1 MSGVW
6 VFKNGVA
13 KLVQNPLLDPLD
25 NIQVG
30 WTTPKKVLVH
40 IPTQEVVSSYEELEQ
55 KLLDLGWRRY
65 YKNNNNVCGMIP
77 THETNHKN
85 QVFNNTNEKIKNDED
100 KRDHGNEN
108 RINTGPNANTKK
120 KNNDKKS
127 GTIYHSSNN
136 NADVIQFHRCFSS
149 SHLISLPAD
158 SRRFKLMHMYDIVLK
173 NRQHFQVR
181 DYNYKD
187 ERQDNITR
195 EGLKL
200 CEQ

>member
-65 YKNNNNVCGMIP
+65 YKNNNSVGSMIP
-77 THETNHKN
+77 TYETNHKN
-85 QVFNNTNEKIKNDED
+85 NMFNNTNENIQNDED

-108 RINTGPNANTKK
+108 RINTGPSANN
-120 KNNDKKS
+120 KNNN
-127 GTIYHSSNN
+127 GVGNNIATNYHSYNN
-136 NADVIQFHRCFSS
+136 EDVIQFHRCFSS
-149 SHLISLPAD
+149 PHLISLPAD

-181 DYNYKD
+181 DYNYND
-187 ERQDNITR
+187 ERRGNITH
-195 EGLKL
+195 ECLTL
-200 CEQ
+200 CK